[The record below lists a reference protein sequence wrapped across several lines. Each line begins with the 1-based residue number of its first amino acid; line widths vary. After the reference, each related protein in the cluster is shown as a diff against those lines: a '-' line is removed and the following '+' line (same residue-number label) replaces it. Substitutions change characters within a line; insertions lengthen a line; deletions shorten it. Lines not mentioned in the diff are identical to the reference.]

1 MEFKEEIEDL
11 KERISRL
18 EEMAHP
24 RRAFVTCESCKQK
37 IREAINGNDTE

>member
-1 MEFKEEIEDL
+1 MEFKKEIEDL

-24 RRAFVTCESCKQK
+24 RREFVTCESCKKK
-37 IREAINGNDTE
+37 IMEAINGNDTK